1 MKISLFAIL
10 FVCSSFFVYCQQE
23 KVFNN
28 QGSYELL
35 PNQKVIYPFNKVN
48 VLNNKID
55 LYMDNNLVQSL
66 GLLEVDEKLNYK
78 VMQTF
83 PVLSEELMLYGVMTI
98 SYVVNENGIL
108 HVQVH
113 GTKVS
118 EEHYLKR
125 IY

>member
-1 MKISLFAIL
+1 MKN
-10 FVCSSFFVYCQQE
+10 SFFALLLVCTSFFAYSQQE

-48 VLNNKID
+48 VLNEKID

-83 PVLSEELMLYGVMTI
+83 PVLSEEQKPYGVMTI
-98 SYVVNENGIL
+98 TYVVNKDGIL

-118 EEHYLKR
+118 EEHFLKG
-125 IY
+125 ID